1 MKIGRDGREGALGW
15 AQSSLLPH
23 HPPVKEDFLLLPHT
37 HDIDHGARASSL
49 HSNVSTQPI
58 GPVRT
63 AFEVAVSIAQE
74 TPRARTL
81 TASIAAWIFP
91 PRNVP
96 AERAVAL
103 WYLGIPGAT
112 YRGLSYFDRQ
122 VSSFA
127 PEEFSIARYLAK
139 QGIGLVVIDTLGTGE
154 SQAEADGELITR
166 SVTAEANAQVVDEL
180 RKRLTTGT
188 LVAGLDVVA
197 EDALFL
203 GGFGHSMGAFQLTQ
217 LAALLEERGAPL
229 DATIFAG
236 WSHGQW
242 DYERIGIDPAATLA
256 AMVET
261 NGYYAGGR
269 QLLRTFFYGPQPSVP
284 RELIEVDEQDAT
296 TFPKG
301 LLLEGLTPGIVAQEA
316 SALRCPV
323 LHVLAA
329 HDVGSSAQSEGP
341 LYTSSRL
348 FTAYTQPQAAHC
360 NFESS
365 RHQYW
370 RTIAAWTRMVAALSY
385 PFHPGVS

>member
-1 MKIGRDGREGALGW
+1 MIPPIHDREHEART
-15 AQSSLLPH
+15 SSP
-23 HPPVKEDFLLLPHT
+23 
-37 HDIDHGARASSL
+37 

-63 AFEVAVSIAQE
+63 AFEVAISIAQE
-74 TPRARTL
+74 TPRAKTL
-81 TASIAAWIFP
+81 RASIAAWIFP

-96 AERAVAL
+96 AERTVAL

-122 VSSFA
+122 VSGFA
-127 PEEFSIARYLAK
+127 PEEFSIARYMAK

-154 SQAEADGELITR
+154 SKAEADGELITR
-166 SVTAEANAQVVDEL
+166 HVTAEANAQVLYEL

-188 LVAGLDVVA
+188 LVAGLDAVA

-217 LAALLEERGAPL
+217 LAALLENRGAPL
-229 DATIFAG
+229 DAAIFAG

-242 DYERIGIDPAATLA
+242 DYERIGMDPAAALA
-256 AMVET
+256 EMAET

-269 QLLRTFFYGPQPSVP
+269 HLMRMFFYGPQPSVP

-316 SALRCPV
+316 GALRCPI

-329 HDVGSSAQSEGP
+329 HDLGTSAQSEGHI
-341 LYTSSRL
+341 YTSSRL

-370 RTIAAWTRMVAALSY
+370 RTIAAWTRMVGALRY
-385 PFHPGVS
+385 PFHPPPSEGVS